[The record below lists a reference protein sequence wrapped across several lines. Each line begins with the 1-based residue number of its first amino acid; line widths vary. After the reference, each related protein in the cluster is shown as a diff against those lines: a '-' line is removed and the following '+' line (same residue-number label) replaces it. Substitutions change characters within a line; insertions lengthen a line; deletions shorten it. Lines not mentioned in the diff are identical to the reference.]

1 MISLA
6 NFSPASIMGKDNL
19 SLGAIEL
26 GLLGP
31 LILYIHFLY
40 VPLLIK
46 FGRVTSYCHCS
57 GYKSGIVLK
66 KLQIEEN
73 KLEKKD
79 QHLDL
84 ATPGT

>member
-1 MISLA
+1 
-6 NFSPASIMGKDNL
+6 MGKDYL